1 MGDAAAWGA
10 RDAAVVWHG
19 FTQMACYLDNEP
31 IIVESA
37 EGRELI
43 DVDGRRYLDAISSL
57 WVTTLGHRVPELD
70 RALRDELDRV
80 AHSTLLGNGNRVVVE
95 LAEALARVVP
105 VDRPHLLF
113 ASDGAAAVEQA
124 LKIAFQYWANRG
136 VAGRT
141 RYLALGHAYHGDTVG
156 SLSLGAGGFGT
167 DLFDPLRFDVIRAP
181 GYDAPDALTRAA
193 ALVDEHGPTLAAVV
207 IEPLVQGA
215 AGMLVAEPPAYGPL
229 IDACRRHD
237 VLLIADEVATGFG
250 RTGTLFASEQC
261 GLCPDLLALGKGLT
275 GGYLPMSATA
285 VSDHVYRAFL
295 GADLSD
301 QTFYHGHSYSGNALA
316 AAVALRHLELFEEWD
331 VLANV
336 GARSATL
343 RRLLGERI
351 VPLVAVGEVRSR
363 GLMAGVELAPPDPG
377 LRWGRRVCAGSV
389 RRGVLLR
396 PLGDV
401 VVIMPPL
408 TVTDAEL
415 TRIVDVLAASI
426 AEVTATTTRTGRGS
440 EGHAGPATTGT
451 TPAPGGAT
459 PVGWDR
465 RIAAELDAVRAAG
478 RWRTTRDLVTTGPVT
493 GTLDGRPVVS
503 FASNDYLGLTHHPA
517 VIAAAHDALDRWGA
531 GTGASRLVVGS
542 RPLHS
547 ELESALA
554 AWKGAEAALVF
565 STGYAANL
573 GLLTTLGASP
583 EVTML
588 SDELNHA
595 SIVDGCRLA
604 RATVRVYRHGDL
616 DDLAGQ
622 LAALNSP
629 AVVVTDSAFSM
640 DGDVADVG
648 ALVELAGRHGALL
661 VLDEA
666 HAVLRPEVPPGA
678 PVVRMGTLSKA
689 LGSLGGFVAGPAR
702 VVDLLRNRARSFI
715 FTTAPTP
722 ADMAAALAALR
733 LVRSDEGSAL
743 VKRLRH
749 NVERVRPGHP
759 TPIVPVV
766 LGDEAVAVQAADELL
781 ERGLLV
787 PAIRPP
793 TVPPGTSRLRVALS
807 AAHDDAQLDR
817 LSAALRSLAALE
829 PGGDRPA

>member
-1 MGDAAAWGA
+1 VGDAAAWGA

-19 FTQMACYLDNEP
+19 FTQMACYLDNHP

-70 RALRDELDRV
+70 QALRGQIDRV

-95 LAEALARVVP
+95 LAEALACVVP

-124 LKIAFQYWANRG
+124 LKIAFQYWANLG

-141 RYLALGHAYHGDTVG
+141 RYVALGHAYHGDTVG
-156 SLSLGAGGFGT
+156 SLSVGAGGFGT
-167 DLFDPLRFDVIRAP
+167 DLFDPLRFEVVRAP
-181 GYDAPDALTRAA
+181 GYDAPDALARAA
-193 ALVDEHGPTLAAVV
+193 ALIDEHGPALAAVV

-215 AGMLVAEPPAYGPL
+215 AGMLVADPAAYGPL
-229 IDACRRHD
+229 VDACRRHD

-261 GLCPDLLALGKGLT
+261 GLRPDLLALGKGLT

-285 VSDHVYRAFL
+285 ASDRVYRAFL

-301 QTFYHGHSYSGNALA
+301 RTFYHGHSYSGNALA

-336 GARSATL
+336 RARSANL
-343 RRLLGERI
+343 RRLLDERI
-351 VPLVAVGEVRSR
+351 APLAAVGEVRSR
-363 GLMAGVELAPPDPG
+363 GLMAGVELAPPHPG
-377 LRWGRRVCAGSV
+377 LRWGRRVCAGAV

-401 VVIMPPL
+401 VVVMPPL

-415 TRIVDVLAASI
+415 ARIVDVLAESI
-426 AEVTATTTRTGRGS
+426 AEVTATG
-440 EGHAGPATTGT
+440 AAPTTGIAGT
-451 TPAPGGAT
+451 
-459 PVGWDR
+459 WDR

-478 RWRTTRDLVTTGPVT
+478 RWRTTRDVVTTGPVT
-493 GTLDGRPVVS
+493 GTLDGRSVVN
-503 FASNDYLGLTHHPA
+503 FASNDYLGLTHHPT
-517 VIAAAHDALDRWGA
+517 VVAAAHDALDRWGA

-554 AWKGAEAALVF
+554 AWKATEAALVF
-565 STGYAANL
+565 PTGYAANV
-573 GLLTTLGASP
+573 GLLATLGGSP
-583 EVTML
+583 EVTVL

-604 RATVRVYRHGDL
+604 RATVRIYRHGGF
-616 DDLAGQ
+616 DDLAEQ
-622 LAALNSP
+622 LAGLDGP

-640 DGDVADVG
+640 DGDVADVE
-648 ALVELAGRHGALL
+648 ALLELVGRHGALL

-666 HAVLRPEVPPGA
+666 HAVLGPDVPPGA

-689 LGSLGGFVAGPAR
+689 LGSLGGFVAGPGP
-702 VVDLLRNRARSFI
+702 VIDLLRNRARSFI

-722 ADMAAALAALR
+722 ADVAAALAALR
-733 LVRSDEGSAL
+733 IVRSDEGKAL
-743 VKRLRH
+743 VERLRH

-766 LGDEAVAVQAADELL
+766 MGDEAVALRAADELL

-807 AAHDDAQLDR
+807 AVHDDAQLDR
-817 LSAALRSLAALE
+817 LSAALRSLATLE
-829 PGGDRPA
+829 PGGDRPT